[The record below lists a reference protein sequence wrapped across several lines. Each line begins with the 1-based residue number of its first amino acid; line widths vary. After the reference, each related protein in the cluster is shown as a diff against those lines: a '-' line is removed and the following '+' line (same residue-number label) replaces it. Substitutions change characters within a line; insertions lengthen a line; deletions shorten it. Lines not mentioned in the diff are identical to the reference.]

1 MQTQITVKRLTG
13 AIGAEVKGVDLSV
26 LLTTALLPRFTRRS
40 SITACWCSE
49 GSFLIRR
56 RKQSSPSLGRSA
68 PRALSEATRDAQSSG
83 RG

>member
-13 AIGAEVKGVDLSV
+13 AIGAEVKGLISTV

-40 SITACWCSE
+40 STTACWCSE

-56 RKQSSPSLGRSA
+56 RKQSSPVVGAKCS
-68 PRALSEATRDAQSSG
+68 TRPI
-83 RG
+83 